1 MKAPGNLE
9 TYNSTEHI
17 ETTIMDQLIRSSE
30 LGAETGLSPAQRTAG
45 ARQLGRAAAVVG
57 IAAVVIVL
65 WAFVSA
71 HNAAAKLKEV
81 TEDQAVINVAT
92 TRPQSQAGVGELIL
106 PGNIQANY
114 EAPIYA
120 RTSGYLK
127 RWLVDIGTPVK
138 AGQLLAQIESPEVDQ
153 QLRQAQADLA
163 TAEANQKIADLTAQR
178 WRDLR
183 ATDSVSK
190 QEADEKIAS
199 AASGDAQKQAAHAN
213 VQRLREL
220 SGFEKIV
227 APFDGVVT
235 ARNTDIGQLIAAG
248 ENTGPALFRVAD
260 MHRLRLYVTVPQT
273 YAASMKPGLQ
283 AELHFPDRPGKTYTA
298 TLDST
303 SSAIDT
309 STRTLL
315 AQLVIDNKN
324 GELLPGAY
332 TEVHFKL
339 PAGAAGESY
348 KLPANVLLF
357 RSDGLHVGVVGP
369 NGKVVLKP
377 VAVGRDYGSDIEII
391 HGLDPDDAV
400 ILSPPD
406 SLADGVAVRVATP
419 KAEKVA
425 KS

>member
-1 MKAPGNLE
+1 MGA
-9 TYNSTEHI
+9 I
-17 ETTIMDQLIRSSE
+17 
-30 LGAETGLSPAQRTAG
+30 LGV
-45 ARQLGRAAAVVG
+45 AAL
-57 IAAVVIVL
+57 IVL
-65 WAFVSA
+65 VWAGFSA
-71 HNAAAKLKEV
+71 HHAAAKLKESTEAAAVV
-81 TEDQAVINVAT
+81 TVAT
-92 TRPQSQAGVGELIL
+92 TKPLAQSQLSELIL

-138 AGQLLAQIESPEVDQ
+138 AGQLLAEIESPEVDS

-163 TAEANQKIADLTAQR
+163 TAQANQKIADLTAER
-178 WRDLR
+178 WRNLR

-190 QEADEKIAS
+190 QEADEKIS
-199 AASGDAQKQAAHAN
+199 LAASNDAQVQAARAN

-235 ARNTDIGQLIAAG
+235 ARNTDIGQLISAG
-248 ENTGPALFRVAD
+248 GNTGPALFRVAD
-260 MHRLRLYVTVPQT
+260 MRRLRLYVSVPQT
-273 YAASMKPGLQ
+273 YAAAMKPGIQ
-283 AELHFPDRPGKTYTA
+283 AELLFPDRPGKTYAA

-309 STRTLL
+309 GTRTLL
-315 AQLVIDNKN
+315 AQLVIDNES

-332 TEVHFKL
+332 AEVHFKL
-339 PAGAAGESY
+339 PPGAGGESY

-357 RSDGLHVGVVGP
+357 RGDGMHVGVVGP
-369 NGKVVLKP
+369 GNKVVLK
-377 VAVGRDYGSDIEII
+377 AVTIGRDYGSDIEITG
-391 HGLDPDDAV
+391 GLSPSDDV

-406 SLADGVAVRVATP
+406 SLTDGVAVRVIAP
-419 KAEKVA
+419 KADQVA

>member
-1 MKAPGNLE
+1 
-9 TYNSTEHI
+9 
-17 ETTIMDQLIRSSE
+17 MDQPIRSNE
-30 LGAETGLSPAQRTAG
+30 AGAGSAPASTAARSG
-45 ARQLGRAAAVVG
+45 ARQLGRAGAVLGVVAVVILVWAGFSAHRAAAQLREATEAAAVV
-57 IAAVVIVL
+57 
-65 WAFVSA
+65 
-71 HNAAAKLKEV
+71 
-81 TEDQAVINVAT
+81 TVAT
-92 TRPQSQAGVGELIL
+92 TKPTAQAELSELVL

-138 AGQLLAQIESPEVDQ
+138 AGQLLGEIESPEVDS

-163 TAEANQKIADLTAQR
+163 TAEANQKIAELTAQR

-183 ATDSVSK
+183 ASDSVSK
-190 QEADEKIAS
+190 QEADEKIS
-199 AASGDAQKQAAHAN
+199 LAASGDAQMQAARAN

-227 APFDGVVT
+227 APFDGVIT

-248 ENTGPALFRVAD
+248 NNTGPELFRVAD
-260 MHRLRLYVTVPQT
+260 MRRLRLYVRVPQT
-273 YAASMKPGLQ
+273 YAAAMKPGLQ
-283 AELHFPDRPGKTYTA
+283 AELLFPDRPGKTYTA
-298 TLDST
+298 RIDST

-309 STRTLL
+309 ATRTLL

-339 PAGAAGESY
+339 PPGAGASSY

-357 RSDGLHVGVVGP
+357 RGDGMHVGVVEA
-369 NGKVVLKP
+369 NSKVVLKP
-377 VAVGRDYGSDIEII
+377 VMVGRDYGSDIEII
-391 HGLDPDDAV
+391 QGLDANDDV

-406 SLADGVAVRVATP
+406 SLADGLAVRVATP
-419 KAEKVA
+419 KARRVA
-425 KS
+425 ES

>member
-1 MKAPGNLE
+1 
-9 TYNSTEHI
+9 
-17 ETTIMDQLIRSSE
+17 MDQLTQSNE
-30 LGAETGLSPAQRTAG
+30 LGAGSAAASTATRSG
-45 ARQLGRAAAVVG
+45 ARQLGRAGAVLG
-57 IAAVVIVL
+57 VVALVILV
-65 WAFVSA
+65 WSGFSS
-71 HNAAAKLKEV
+71 HRAAAKLRESTEAAAVV
-81 TEDQAVINVAT
+81 TVAT
-92 TRPQSQAGVGELIL
+92 TKPAAQAQLSELIL

-138 AGQLLAQIESPEVDQ
+138 AGQLLGEIESPEVDS

-163 TAEANQKIADLTAQR
+163 TAEANQKIAGLTAQR

-183 ATDSVSK
+183 ASDSVSK
-190 QEADEKIAS
+190 QEADEKIS
-199 AASGDAQKQAAHAN
+199 LAASGDAQMQAARAN

-248 ENTGPALFRVAD
+248 NNTGPELFRVAD
-260 MHRLRLYVTVPQT
+260 MRRLRLYVRVPQT
-273 YAASMKPGLQ
+273 YAAAMKPGLE
-283 AELHFPDRPGKTYTA
+283 AELLFPDRPGKTYTA
-298 TLDST
+298 KVDST

-339 PAGAAGESY
+339 PPGAGVNSY

-357 RSDGLHVGVVGP
+357 RSDGMHVGVVDA
-369 NGKVVLKP
+369 NSKVVLKR
-377 VAVGRDYGSDIEII
+377 VTVGRDYGSDIEIVQ
-391 HGLDPDDAV
+391 GLDANDDV

-406 SLADGVAVRVATP
+406 SLADGVTVRVATP
-419 KAEKVA
+419 KPQRVA
-425 KS
+425 QL

>member
-1 MKAPGNLE
+1 
-9 TYNSTEHI
+9 
-17 ETTIMDQLIRSSE
+17 MDQLIRSNE
-30 LGAETGLSPAQRTAG
+30 LGAEGALAPAGTKRS
-45 ARQLGRAAAVVG
+45 ARGLGRAALFVG
-57 IAAVVIVL
+57 AAALIVL
-65 WAFVSA
+65 LWAGVSA
-71 HNAAAKLKEV
+71 HFASAKLKEV
-81 TEDQAVINVAT
+81 TEEQAVVTVAT
-92 TRPQSQAGVGELIL
+92 TKPSAQSGLSELIL

-138 AGQLLAQIESPEVDQ
+138 AGQLLAEIESPEVDQ
-153 QLRQAQADLA
+153 QLRQAEADLS

-183 ATDSVSK
+183 STDSVSK

-199 AASGDAQKQAAHAN
+199 AASGDAQMQAARAN
-213 VQRLREL
+213 VQRLKEL

-260 MHRLRLYVTVPQT
+260 MHRLRTYVTVPQT
-273 YAASMKPGLQ
+273 YAASMTPGLK
-283 AELHFPDRPGKTYTA
+283 ADLLFPDRPGKVYTA

-303 SSAIDT
+303 SSAIDQT
-309 STRTLL
+309 TRTLL

-332 TEVHFKL
+332 AEVHFHLPPGAAGPIFKL
-339 PAGAAGESY
+339 PANA
-348 KLPANVLLF
+348 LLF
-357 RSDGLHVGVVGP
+357 RSDGLHVGTVDA
-369 NGKVVLKP
+369 NNHVVLKT
-377 VAVGRDYGSDIEII
+377 VEVGRDFGSDVEII
-391 HGLDPDDAV
+391 HGLNADDNV

-406 SLADGVAVRVATP
+406 SLTEGMAVRLATP
-419 KAEKVA
+419 AKAERVA

>member
-1 MKAPGNLE
+1 
-9 TYNSTEHI
+9 
-17 ETTIMDQLIRSSE
+17 MDQLIRSNE
-30 LGAETGLSPAQRTAG
+30 LGAEGALAPAGTKRS
-45 ARQLGRAAAVVG
+45 ARGLGRAALFVGVV
-57 IAAVVIVL
+57 ALIVL
-65 WAFVSA
+65 IWAGISA
-71 HNAAAKLKEV
+71 HFASAKLKDV
-81 TEDQAVINVAT
+81 TEAEAVVTVAT
-92 TRPQSQAGVGELIL
+92 TKPAAQSDLTELIL

-138 AGQLLAQIESPEVDQ
+138 AGQLLAEIESPEVDQ
-153 QLRQAQADLA
+153 QLRQAEADLS

-183 ATDSVSK
+183 STDSVSK

-199 AASGDAQKQAAHAN
+199 AASGDAQRQAAHAN
-213 VQRLREL
+213 VQRLKEL

-260 MHRLRLYVTVPQT
+260 MHRLRTYVTVPQT
-273 YAASMKPGLQ
+273 YAAGMTPGLK
-283 AELHFPDRPGKTYTA
+283 ADLLFPDRPGKVYTA

-303 SSAIDT
+303 SSAIDQ

-332 TEVHFKL
+332 AEVHFHL
-339 PAGAAGESY
+339 PPGAAGPTF

-357 RSDGLHVGVVGP
+357 RSDGLHVGVVDA
-369 NGKVVLKP
+369 NNHVVLKT
-377 VAVGRDYGSDIEII
+377 VEVGRDYGSDIEII
-391 HGLDPDDAV
+391 HGLSADDNV

-406 SLADGVAVRVATP
+406 SLTEGMAVRLAAP
-419 KAEKVA
+419 AKAERVA

>member
-1 MKAPGNLE
+1 
-9 TYNSTEHI
+9 
-17 ETTIMDQLIRSSE
+17 MDQLIRSNE
-30 LGAETGLSPAQRTAG
+30 LGAGEAHTATGTKRS
-45 ARQLGRAAAVVG
+45 ARGLGRAALFVG
-57 IAAVVIVL
+57 VAALLVL
-65 WAFVSA
+65 IWAGVTA
-71 HNAAAKLKEV
+71 HYASAKLKEV
-81 TEDQAVINVAT
+81 TETAAVVTVAT
-92 TRPQSQAGVGELIL
+92 TKPAAQDGLAELIL

-138 AGQLLAQIESPEVDQ
+138 AGQLLAEIESPEVDQ
-153 QLRQAQADLA
+153 QLRQAEADLA

-183 ATDSVSK
+183 STDSVSK

-199 AASGDAQKQAAHAN
+199 AASGDAQMQAAHAN
-213 VQRLREL
+213 VQRLKEL

-260 MHRLRLYVTVPQT
+260 MHRLRTYVTVPQT
-273 YAASMKPGLQ
+273 YAASMTPGLK
-283 AELHFPDRPGKTYTA
+283 ADLLFPDRPGKIYTA

-303 SSAIDT
+303 SSAIDQT
-309 STRTLL
+309 TRTLL
-315 AQLVIDNKN
+315 AQLVIDNRN

-332 TEVHFKL
+332 AEVHFHL
-339 PAGAAGESY
+339 PPGAAGPIF

-357 RSDGLHVGVVGP
+357 RSDGLHVGTVDA
-369 NGKVVLKP
+369 NNHVVLKT
-377 VAVGRDYGSDIEII
+377 VEVGRDFGSDVEII
-391 HGLDPDDAV
+391 HGLNADDNV

-406 SLADGVAVRVATP
+406 SLTDGIVVRVAAP
-419 KAEKVA
+419 PQAERVA

>member
-1 MKAPGNLE
+1 
-9 TYNSTEHI
+9 
-17 ETTIMDQLIRSSE
+17 MDQLIRSNE
-30 LGAETGLSPAQRTAG
+30 LGAEGALAPAGTKRS
-45 ARQLGRAAAVVG
+45 ARGLGRAALFVAV
-57 IAAVVIVL
+57 AALLVL
-65 WAFVSA
+65 IWAGVSA
-71 HNAAAKLKEV
+71 HFASAKLKEV
-81 TEDQAVINVAT
+81 TEEQAVVTVAT
-92 TRPQSQAGVGELIL
+92 IKPSAQSGLSELIL

-138 AGQLLAQIESPEVDQ
+138 AGQLLAEIESPEVDQ
-153 QLRQAQADLA
+153 QLRQAEADLA

-183 ATDSVSK
+183 STDSVSK

-199 AASGDAQKQAAHAN
+199 AASGDAQMQAAHAN
-213 VQRLREL
+213 VQRLKEL

-260 MHRLRLYVTVPQT
+260 MHRLRTYVTVPQT
-273 YAASMKPGLQ
+273 YAAGMTPGLK
-283 AELHFPDRPGKTYTA
+283 ADLLFPDRPGKVYTA

-303 SSAIDT
+303 SSAIDQT
-309 STRTLL
+309 TRTLL

-332 TEVHFKL
+332 AEVHFHL
-339 PAGAAGESY
+339 PPGVAGPIF

-357 RSDGLHVGVVGP
+357 RSDGLHVGTVDA
-369 NGKVVLKP
+369 NNHVVLKT
-377 VAVGRDYGSDIEII
+377 VEVGRDFGSDIEII
-391 HGLDPDDAV
+391 HGLTPDDNV

-406 SLADGVAVRVATP
+406 SLTEGMAVRLATPP
-419 KAEKVA
+419 KAERVA